1 MPSKLKD
8 MNLLGGQSEEITVME
23 LRQGAGD
30 ILDQVELGK
39 TYDIT
44 RRGKVV
50 AVLSKPEPDAAE
62 LGSEVRRMGLVRQ

>member
-1 MPSKLKD
+1 MPSKLSE

-39 TYDIT
+39 TYTIT
-44 RRGKVV
+44 RRGKPVG
-50 AVLSKPEPDAAE
+50 VLSKPELNAVE
-62 LGSEVRRMGLVRQ
+62 LGAEVRRLDLI